1 MFAPGILSQLSYPY
15 IFHINTTFLSGILK
29 ARESSTLPA
38 PKISIQPSLDWN
50 LLSSIER
57 MATAVAE
64 IAAGD
69 PLVGQHVVAL
79 SALATSGGS
88 DFLGAVL
95 KSLVVILVTEI
106 GDKTFFIAAVRT

>member
-1 MFAPGILSQLSYPY
+1 
-15 IFHINTTFLSGILK
+15 
-29 ARESSTLPA
+29 
-38 PKISIQPSLDWN
+38 
-50 LLSSIER
+50 

-64 IAAGD
+64 IATG